1 MTSPTVVRTPITCGD
16 CGAERVWRGKLAS
29 TMSCPDCGSANLGL
43 TGVDF
48 VKTADGATARHWQK
62 GFQDARAGK
71 PKKTSDG
78 WDDSQKS
85 DYEAGFKAGKEVPG
99 KDNTGP
105 AADPSKKNANL
116 DRAMLEQLQRR
127 AAYELHQQHPGLTAE
142 ALRRLSAPRGYGT
155 GWDKPHPDPLKGWSE
170 YAGPTP
176 QTFPRQAPVAD
187 STVCPVCKGSG
198 YDLNDKARCRE
209 CGGTGVITHPTD
221 RPATLDYDATPQAE
235 PAGGAGWRGASF
247 QGLTAEAQQ
256 RIAGRPSSDPLGSVE
271 DYVKDDP
278 NYRRPDAPPAKAP
291 APSDPAGPYVM
302 NEASCPSCGH
312 RPTELRKDKNEDA
325 WWVCPNCGPLA
336 NIDRNPGVNP
346 YQPPKGFEPSRKMKT
361 SGFLPT
367 RKTGRLMS
375 ALAKIHEANDLD
387 EREAVQ
393 IARETVGRYR
403 EES

>member
-1 MTSPTVVRTPITCGD
+1 
-16 CGAERVWRGKLAS
+16 
-29 TMSCPDCGSANLGL
+29 
-43 TGVDF
+43 
-48 VKTADGATARHWQK
+48 
-62 GFQDARAGK
+62 
-71 PKKTSDG
+71 
-78 WDDSQKS
+78 
-85 DYEAGFKAGKEVPG
+85 
-99 KDNTGP
+99 
-105 AADPSKKNANL
+105 
-116 DRAMLEQLQRR
+116 MLEQLQRR
-127 AAYELHQQHPGLTAE
+127 AVYELHQQHPGLTVE

-221 RPATLDYDATPQAE
+221 RPATLDYDATSQTE

-247 QGLTAEAQQ
+247 QGLTAEAHQ
-256 RIAGRPSSDPLGSVE
+256 RLAFGDEHVTRYVDWAKTRKYDPDDVETLKRYEREPGVGRAHTNFLADQLYVGGGERDWRKQAGRPSKADPYGTAE
-271 DYVKDDP
+271 YWVKSDP
-278 NYRRPDAPPAKAP
+278 NYRRPDATPAKAP